1 MDKPTNDFI
10 SREERT
16 FKFKL
21 GKVIASALSGFIA
34 GVVFASIIWVI
45 ALYIFNVLSK

>member
-1 MDKPTNDFI
+1 MDKSTNDFI
-10 SREERT
+10 SREERI

-34 GVVFASIIWVI
+34 GVVFASIAWIV
-45 ALYIFNVLSK
+45 ALYVFNMLLK